1 MTVTVPPT
9 LPVTLPLTL
18 TLGSYNEIFS
28 TIEKSE
34 RLEAYREPCARIK
47 ASAKVGAALGLG

>member
-1 MTVTVPPT
+1 VTVTVTVTLT
-9 LPVTLPLTL
+9 LPVTLPVTL

-47 ASAKVGAALGLG
+47 ASAKVP

>member
-1 MTVTVPPT
+1 MTVTVTVTLT
-9 LPVTLPLTL
+9 LPVTLPLTTL

-47 ASAKVGAALGLG
+47 ASAKVP